1 MSLLLISTL
10 SRCKILEK
18 AQSLV
23 TIRLDLAQEA
33 SLKSRK
39 TSEVEIPK
47 KKKTWKKSIHWQGY
61 EKKLTNEAA
70 P

>member
-1 MSLLLISTL
+1 MT
-10 SRCKILEK
+10 
-18 AQSLV
+18 V
-23 TIRLDLAQEA
+23 RLDLAQEA
-33 SLKSRK
+33 TLKSRK

-47 KKKTWKKSIHWQGY
+47 KTWEKSIHWQGY

>member
-10 SRCKILEK
+10 SRCKTLEK

-47 KKKTWKKSIHWQGY
+47 KKHEKKSIHWQGY